1 MNTSITEK
9 DYLPTTAKELSD
21 QQELVSLVAKMVN
34 LYNHGLNEGQ
44 KQMLRDMYAE
54 LKGENKNQPDW
65 TGTNYLEL
73 MLEMV
78 YMRGCAFG
86 HIKGM
91 SQMHS
96 SYSSEIK
103 NVFKR
108 K

>member
-1 MNTSITEK
+1 MKTSITER
-9 DYLPTTAKELSD
+9 DYLPTTLKELSD
-21 QQELVSLVAKMVN
+21 QKELVSLVAKMVN
-34 LYNHGLNEGQ
+34 IYNHGLNEGQ